1 MPIFTPTH
9 KVTISGIEYTSE
21 ILSGATITAGRVDIF
36 DETQPSY
43 CNLELMNLSGTS
55 PTINLLDPIV
65 IETKNTAGT
74 FVKLFTGEVSSVS
87 NTLSGA
93 GAGGTFAN
101 VLQIQAQGALSQ
113 LVKRFAGTVSYPIEL
128 DGARITR
135 ILQETLYTA
144 WEDLSTTLT
153 WNDLPVAD
161 TWANYGVQGIDT
173 IDTGRYT
180 VLARSSA
187 EGAENAFDLV
197 NTTSASGL
205 GYMYETTAGNI
216 GYADAERRT
225 ANYGSNLIPLD
236 SLVVSTEGIQ
246 TRLQTSDI
254 VNSVVVQYGDPRAEV
269 EAIDDASVNL
279 YGLLQ
284 QVNST
289 ILSDATQATNQA
301 TRFVALRGIPKTG
314 FDSLSLDLANGNLD
328 NTTRDSLLGVTMD
341 KALFV
346 TALPV
351 GLFPTTEFEGYVEGW
366 TWTLGKNTLDLQML
380 VSNKIYSTVEVQWED
395 YNPTTQWQ
403 NLDNVLTWN
412 DLAIG

>member
-1 MPIFTPTH
+1 MTIFTPTH
-9 KVTISGIEYTSE
+9 KVTIAGVEYTNE
-21 ILSGATITAGRVDIF
+21 ILTGGTITAGRVDIF
-36 DETQPSY
+36 DQTQPSY
-43 CNLELMNLSGTS
+43 CNLELVNLSGTS
-55 PTINLLDPIV
+55 PTVNLLDSVV

-101 VLQIQAQGALSQ
+101 VLQIQAQGALGQ
-113 LVKRFAGTVSYPIEL
+113 LVKRFAGQVNYPLEL

-144 WEDLSTTLT
+144 WEDLSTTYKWT
-153 WNDLPVAD
+153 DVPVTD
-161 TWANYGVQGIDT
+161 TWATYGVQGIDT
-173 IDTGRYT
+173 IDAGRYT
-180 VLARSSA
+180 VLARSASS
-187 EGAENAFDLV
+187 ENAFNLI
-197 NTTSASGL
+197 NTTSDSGL

-225 ANYGSNLIPLD
+225 NNYGSNLIPLD
-236 SLVVSTEGIQ
+236 SSVVSSDGIQ
-246 TRLQTSDI
+246 TRLQTADI
-254 VNSVVVQYGDPRAEV
+254 VNSVVVQYGNPTAEV
-269 EAIDDASVNL
+269 EAIDDTSVNL
-279 YGLLQ
+279 YGLIQ

-314 FDSLSLDLANGNLD
+314 FDSLSLDLANPNLD
-328 NTTRDSLLGVTMD
+328 DTTRNSLLGVTMD

-346 TALPV
+346 SSLPV
-351 GLFPTTEFEGYVEGW
+351 GLFPTGEFEGFVEGW
-366 TWTLGKNTLDLQML
+366 IWTLGKNTLDLQML
-380 VSNKIYSTVEVQWED
+380 VSNKIYSTVDVQWEE
-395 YNPTTQWQ
+395 YNPVTQWQ
-403 NLDNVLTWN
+403 NLNSVLTWL

>member
-9 KVTISGIEYTSE
+9 KVTIAGTEYTSE
-21 ILSGATITAGRVDIF
+21 ILSGGTITAGRVDIF

-43 CNLELMNLSGTS
+43 CNLELVNLSGTS
-55 PTINLLDPIV
+55 PTINLLDPII
-65 IETKNTAGT
+65 IETKNTTGT

-101 VLQIQAQGALSQ
+101 VLQIQAQGALSG
-113 LVKRFAGTVSYPIEL
+113 LVKRFAGTVNYPVEL
-128 DGARITR
+128 DGARISR

-144 WEDLSTTLT
+144 WEDLSTTYKWTDVALT
-153 WNDLPVAD
+153 D
-161 TWANYGVQGIDT
+161 TWATYGVQGIDT

-180 VLARSSA
+180 VLARSA
-187 EGAENAFDLV
+187 TEGAENAFDLV
-197 NTTSASGL
+197 NTTSSTGL

-225 ANYGSNLIPLD
+225 TYYGSNLIPLD
-236 SLVVSTEGIQ
+236 ASVVSSEGIQ
-246 TRLQTSDI
+246 TRLQTSDV

-289 ILSDATQATNQA
+289 ILSDSTQATNQA

-314 FDSLSLDLANGNLD
+314 FDSLSLDIANGNLD
-328 NTTRDSLLGVTMD
+328 DTTRNSLLGVTMD
-341 KALFV
+341 KVLFV
-346 TALPV
+346 SSLPV
-351 GLFPTTEFEGYVEGW
+351 GLFPTGEFEGFIEGW

-395 YNPTTQWQ
+395 YSPTTQWQ
-403 NLDNVLTWN
+403 NLNNVLTWL
-412 DLAIG
+412 DLTIG

>member
-1 MPIFTPTH
+1 MTIFTPTH
-9 KVTISGIEYTSE
+9 KVTIAGVEYTNE
-21 ILSGATITAGRVDIF
+21 ILSGGTITSGRVDIF
-36 DETQPSY
+36 DQTQPSY
-43 CNLELMNLSGTS
+43 CNLELVNLSGES
-55 PTINLLDPIV
+55 PTVSLLDSVV
-65 IETKNTAGT
+65 IETKNSSGSY
-74 FVKLFTGEVSSVS
+74 VKLFTGEVSSVS

-101 VLQIQAQGALSQ
+101 VLQIQAQGSLSQ
-113 LVKRFAGTVSYPIEL
+113 LVKRFAGQVNYPVEL

-144 WEDLSTTLT
+144 WEDLSTTFT
-153 WNDLPVAD
+153 WNDLPVTD
-161 TWANYGVQGIDT
+161 TWATYGVQGIDT
-173 IDTGRYT
+173 IDAGRYT
-180 VLARSSA
+180 VLARNA
-187 EGAENAFDLV
+187 GAENAFDLV
-197 NTTSASGL
+197 NTTSSSGL

-225 ANYGSNLIPLD
+225 NNYGSNLIPFD
-236 SLVVSTEGIQ
+236 STVVSSDGVQ
-246 TRLQTSDI
+246 TRLQISDI
-254 VNSVVVQYGDPRAEV
+254 VNSVVVQYGDPTAEV

-279 YGLLQ
+279 YGLIQ
-284 QVNST
+284 QVNPT
-289 ILSDATQATNQA
+289 ILSDATEATNQA

-366 TWTLGKNTLDLQML
+366 IWTLGKNTLDLQML
-380 VSNKIYSTVEVQWED
+380 VSNKIYSTIEVQWED
-395 YNPTTQWQ
+395 YNATTQWQ
-403 NLDNVLTWN
+403 NLDNILTWL

>member
-1 MPIFTPTH
+1 MTVFTPTH
-9 KVTISGIEYTSE
+9 KVTIAGVEYTSE
-21 ILSGATITAGRVDIF
+21 ILSGGTITAGRVDIF
-36 DETQPSY
+36 DQTQPSY
-43 CNLELMNLSGTS
+43 CNLELVNLSGTS
-55 PTINLLDPIV
+55 PTVSLLDSVV
-65 IETKNTAGT
+65 IETKNSSGT
-74 FVKLFTGEVSSVS
+74 YVKLFTGEVSSVS

-101 VLQIQAQGALSQ
+101 VLQIQAQGSLGA

-153 WNDLPVAD
+153 WNDIAITD

-173 IDTGRYT
+173 IDAGRYT
-180 VLARSSA
+180 VLARSA
-187 EGAENAFDLV
+187 GAENAFDLV
-197 NTTSASGL
+197 NTTSSSGL
-205 GYMYETTAGNI
+205 GYLYETTAGNI

-225 ANYGSNLIPLD
+225 NNYGANLIPLD
-236 SLVVSTEGIQ
+236 STVVSSDGVQ
-246 TRLQTSDI
+246 TRLQISDI
-254 VNSVVVQYGDPRAEV
+254 VNSVVVQYGDPAAEV

-279 YGLLQ
+279 YGLIQ
-284 QVNST
+284 QVNPT
-289 ILSDATQATNQA
+289 ILSDSTQATNQA

-341 KALFV
+341 NALFV
-346 TALPV
+346 SALPV
-351 GLFPTTEFEGYVEGW
+351 GLFPTGEFEGFVEGW
-366 TWTLGKNTLDLQML
+366 TWTLGKNSLDLQMI
-380 VSNKIYSTVEVQWED
+380 VSNKIYSTVDVQWED
-395 YNPTTQWQ
+395 YNTTTQWQ
-403 NLDNVLTWN
+403 NLNSVLTWL

>member
-1 MPIFTPTH
+1 MTIFTPTH
-9 KVTISGIEYTSE
+9 KVTISGVEYTSE
-21 ILSGATITAGRVDIF
+21 ILSGGTITAGRVDIF
-36 DETQPSY
+36 DQTQPSY
-43 CNLELMNLSGTS
+43 CNLELVNLSGTS
-55 PTINLLDPIV
+55 PTVSLLDSVV
-65 IETKNTAGT
+65 IETKNSSGT
-74 FVKLFTGEVSSVS
+74 YVKLFTGEVSSVS

-101 VLQIQAQGALSQ
+101 VLQIQAQGSLGA

-153 WNDLPVAD
+153 WNDIAITD

-173 IDTGRYT
+173 IDAGRYT
-180 VLARSSA
+180 VLARSA
-187 EGAENAFDLV
+187 GAENAFDLV
-197 NTTSASGL
+197 NTTSSSGL
-205 GYMYETTAGNI
+205 GYLYETTAGNI

-225 ANYGSNLIPLD
+225 NNYGANLIPLD
-236 SLVVSTEGIQ
+236 STVVSSDGVQ
-246 TRLQTSDI
+246 TRLQISDI
-254 VNSVVVQYGDPRAEV
+254 VNSVVVQYGDPAAEV

-279 YGLLQ
+279 YGLIQ
-284 QVNST
+284 QVNPT
-289 ILSDATQATNQA
+289 ILSDSTQATNQA
-301 TRFVALRGIPKTG
+301 TRFVSLRGIPKTG

-346 TALPV
+346 SSLPV
-351 GLFPTTEFEGYVEGW
+351 GLFPTGEFEGFVEGW
-366 TWTLGKNTLDLQML
+366 TWTLGKNSLDLQMI
-380 VSNKIYSTVEVQWED
+380 VSNKIYSTVDVQWED
-395 YNPTTQWQ
+395 YNSTTQWQ
-403 NLDNVLTWN
+403 NLNSVLTWL

>member
-9 KVTISGIEYTSE
+9 KVTIAGVEYTSE
-21 ILSGATITAGRVDIF
+21 ILSGGTITAGRVDIF

-43 CNLELMNLSGTS
+43 CNLELVNLSGTS
-55 PTINLLDPIV
+55 PTINLLDSVV
-65 IETKNTAGT
+65 IETKNSSGT
-74 FVKLFTGEVSSVS
+74 YVKLFTGEVSSVS

-101 VLQIQAQGALSQ
+101 VLQIQAQGALSA
-113 LVKRFAGTVSYPIEL
+113 LVKRFAGTVDYPIEL

-153 WNDLPVAD
+153 WNDIAITD
-161 TWANYGVQGIDT
+161 TWATFGIQGIDT
-173 IDTGRYT
+173 IDAGRYT
-180 VLARSSA
+180 VLARSA
-187 EGAENAFDLV
+187 GAENAFDLV
-197 NTTSASGL
+197 NTTSSTGL

-225 ANYGSNLIPLD
+225 TYYGSNLIPLD
-236 SLVVSTEGIQ
+236 ASVVSSEGIQ
-246 TRLQTSDI
+246 TRLQTSDV
-254 VNSVVVQYGDPRAEV
+254 VNSVVVQYGDPTAEV

-301 TRFVALRGIPKTG
+301 TRFVGLRGIPKTG

-346 TALPV
+346 SSLPV
-351 GLFPTTEFEGYVEGW
+351 GLFPTGEFEGFVEGW
-366 TWTLGKNTLDLQML
+366 TWTLGKNSLDLQMI
-380 VSNKIYSTVEVQWED
+380 VSNKIYSTVDVQWED
-395 YNPTTQWQ
+395 YNTTTQWQ
-403 NLDNVLTWN
+403 NLNSVLTWL

>member
-1 MPIFTPTH
+1 MTIFTPTH
-9 KVTISGIEYTSE
+9 KVTIAGVEYTNE
-21 ILSGATITAGRVDIF
+21 ILSGGTITAGRVDIF
-36 DETQPSY
+36 DQTQPSY
-43 CNLELMNLSGTS
+43 CNFELVNLSGTS
-55 PTINLLDPIV
+55 PTVNLLDSVV

-93 GAGGTFAN
+93 GANGTFAN
-101 VLQIQAQGALSQ
+101 VLQIQAQGALGQ
-113 LVKRFAGTVSYPIEL
+113 LVKRFAGSVSYPIEL

-144 WEDLSTTLT
+144 WEDLSTTYKWT
-153 WNDLPVAD
+153 DVAITD
-161 TWANYGVQGIDT
+161 TWATYGVQGIDT
-173 IDTGRYT
+173 IDAGRYT
-180 VLARSSA
+180 VLARTASSA
-187 EGAENAFDLV
+187 NAFDLV
-197 NTTSASGL
+197 NTTSDSGL

-225 ANYGSNLIPLD
+225 NNYGSNLIPLD
-236 SLVVSTEGIQ
+236 SSVVSSDGIQ
-246 TRLQTSDI
+246 TRLQTADI
-254 VNSVVVQYGDPRAEV
+254 VNSVVVQYGDPTAEV
-269 EAIDDASVNL
+269 EAIDDTSVNL
-279 YGLLQ
+279 YGLIQ

-314 FDSLSLDLANGNLD
+314 FDSLSLDLANPNLD
-328 NTTRDSLLGVTMD
+328 DTTRNSLLGVTMD

-346 TALPV
+346 SSLPV
-351 GLFPTTEFEGYVEGW
+351 GLFPTGEFEGFVEGW
-366 TWTLGKNTLDLQML
+366 TWTLGKNSLDLQMI
-380 VSNKIYSTVEVQWED
+380 VSNKIYSTVDVQWED

-403 NLDNVLTWN
+403 NLNSVLTWL